1 MADVF
6 VCRFRKFV
14 ECLFFLQ
21 QKQKQK
27 QTHKCWAKINCGVWN
42 MFYLFRERFIQTT
55 SRTAFLFNSIQ
66 HAGLNLFTVLLSVR
80 SYSSEMKSIKMMK
93 LRIVSFYHQYERF
106 AYRQIEKSPRI
117 NRRCFIMFRIR

>member
-14 ECLFFLQ
+14 ERLFFWQ

-27 QTHKCWAKINCGVWN
+27 QTHKCWAKINCVVWN
-42 MFYLFRERFIQTT
+42 MFYLFCERFIQTT

-80 SYSSEMKSIKMMK
+80 SYSSIKMMIF
-93 LRIVSFYHQYERF
+93 RIVSFYHQYEHQYDF
-106 AYRQIEKSPRI
+106 TYRQIKKSPRM